1 MIRYVPNVHLF
12 GCTLSFC
19 TGCVEDTRPPQCP
32 ASTSDARK
40 RRTET
45 TDPAHVAGSSA
56 SEET

>member
-1 MIRYVPNVHLF
+1 MTYLPNHHLY
-12 GCTLSFC
+12 GCTLATC
-19 TGCVEDTRPPQCP
+19 TGCVEDTRPLQRP